1 MWPDLGKPAFY
12 TLGNI
17 LRNSISKSNSN
28 TLLVVAGH
36 LVLAAINIHSNLL
49 TANLVNG
56 YNFQGNF
63 FRWTLIIRPAEQG
76 CVGDDRWWR

>member
-36 LVLAAINIHSNLL
+36 LVLAAINIHSYIL

-56 YNFQGNF
+56 
-63 FRWTLIIRPAEQG
+63 
-76 CVGDDRWWR
+76 

>member
-1 MWPDLGKPAFY
+1 MWPDLGNPAFY

-28 TLLVVAGH
+28 TLLVVAGC

-56 YNFQGNF
+56 
-63 FRWTLIIRPAEQG
+63 
-76 CVGDDRWWR
+76 

>member
-17 LRNSISKSNSN
+17 LRNYISKSNSN
-28 TLLVVAGH
+28 TLLVVAGR

-56 YNFQGNF
+56 
-63 FRWTLIIRPAEQG
+63 
-76 CVGDDRWWR
+76 